1 MRQRTFE
8 LGKHWFA
15 KPRGQVLIEMLIG
28 LAVLGLI
35 AVSFLGAVY
44 TNRQATRV
52 LDERATAQALAQTQ
66 MEYLRS
72 LDYDDT
78 NVPPVYGAP
87 DFLAPALFPLPT
99 QYGVYGYDES
109 QPTLF
114 AERLD
119 PEGDGLD
126 DDDGLQKLTVTVTHG
141 DNVVLALE
149 GYKVKRSTP

>member
-1 MRQRTFE
+1 MHQRTE
-8 LGKHWFA
+8 AGGHRFA
-15 KPRGQVLIEMLIG
+15 KSRGQVLIEMLIA

-44 TNRQATRV
+44 TGRQAARV
-52 LDERATAQALAQTQ
+52 SDERATAQALAQTQ

-78 NVPPVYGAP
+78 NNPPVYDPA
-87 DFLAPALFPLPT
+87 FAPALSPLPA
-99 QYGVYGYDES
+99 QYDVYGYDDS
-109 QPTLF
+109 NPDRF

-119 PEGDGLD
+119 PEADGLD

-141 DNVVLALE
+141 DNVVLTLE
-149 GYKVKRSTP
+149 GYKVKREEP

>member
-1 MRQRTFE
+1 MRQRRSE
-8 LGKHWFA
+8 VGRQWFA

-28 LAVLGLI
+28 LAILGLI

-44 TNRQATRV
+44 TNRQAARI

-78 NVPPVYGAP
+78 NVPPVY
-87 DFLAPALFPLPT
+87 DLAPALSSLPT
-99 QYGVYGYDES
+99 QYGIYGYDDS
-109 QPTLF
+109 NPDRF

-119 PEGDGLD
+119 PEADGFD

-141 DNVVLALE
+141 DTVVLALE
-149 GYKVKRSTP
+149 GYKVKRAEP